1 MSAKVLFFFLFL
13 SKTSKLLKII
23 CNFAAM
29 KHIIGLDAK
38 RIVRNAT
45 GLGSYGRTLVNDLL
59 RTAADDYLFRLYAPD
74 EGREDLRQQVLQHPN
89 LSFCYPQNVS
99 GSKIQDSNIKGD
111 SSLHSRASLAYPSP
125 FTLHSSL
132 FWRTFGIVRDLL
144 RDGVQLYHGLS
155 GELPVGIRKRGIK
168 TVVTIHDLIFLR
180 HPEYYKWIDRKIYAW
195 KFRRTL
201 KEADLIIAISEC
213 TKRDIIHYGHVP
225 EEKIRLVYQS
235 CSTWFKQHVSDDQC
249 QKVNARYE
257 LPNRYV
263 IHVGT
268 IEERK
273 NILLAVQAL
282 PLLPEDLHLVVV
294 GRQKPYA
301 QQVLSEARRLG
312 VDTRLHLLQG
322 VPNADLPALYQMAEA
337 CVYPS
342 RYEGFG
348 IPIIEAIQSGLP
360 VVACTGS
367 CLEEAGGPSCLYV
380 APDDPEALASALL
393 QVLKGAEG
401 REARI
406 LQSQEYVRRFEGTD
420 VASQVLAIYEEL
432 LSQR

>member
-1 MSAKVLFFFLFL
+1 
-13 SKTSKLLKII
+13 
-23 CNFAAM
+23 M

-89 LSFCYPQNVS
+89 LSFCYPQ
-99 GSKIQDSNIKGD
+99 GD
-111 SSLHSRASLAYPSP
+111 HSLSSFLSPLSSLS
-125 FTLHSSL
+125 
-132 FWRTFGIVRDLL
+132 WRTFGIVRDLL

-235 CSTWFKQHVSDDQC
+235 CSTWFKQHVGDDQR

-380 APDDPEALASALL
+380 SPDDPEALASALL
-393 QVLKGAEG
+393 QVLKGTEG

-420 VASQVLAIYEEL
+420 VASQILAIYEEL
-432 LSQR
+432 LS

>member
-1 MSAKVLFFFLFL
+1 MKD
-13 SKTSKLLKII
+13 
-23 CNFAAM
+23 

-111 SSLHSRASLAYPSP
+111 SSL

-132 FWRTFGIVRDLL
+132 FWRTVGIVRDLL

-235 CSTWFKQHVSDDQC
+235 CSTWFKQHVGDDQC

-301 QQVLSEARRLG
+301 QQVLSEARCLG

-380 APDDPEALASALL
+380 SPDDPEALASALL

-432 LSQR
+432 LS